1 MLSRKTLFSAA
12 ALAVPVAVFAVTA
25 MTEPGDSGTMAPA
38 SQTLVMARGPVAA
51 PASPDTLRQT
61 AGDNIPVSA
70 PPAKAA
76 ASEQDAPESST
87 VVEAFTEPYRD
98 ISVAASEM
106 GTLSEV
112 RVVEGAIVKQG
123 DILAVMDDDILRA
136 SLEVARRSMNAEGL
150 LKSAQADLDMKTLE
164 QEKLK
169 QLRERDHAS
178 QQEVDRIQTEIRI
191 AEARL
196 LSVKED
202 LEVKQLEF
210 RRIESQLKQR
220 QVVAPMDGVIS
231 ELSREAGEFVSPS
244 DPTIARLVQL
254 DPLLIVFSVPLS
266 QRNEV
271 EKDQVVELKLGA
283 DQVKTEGIVE
293 YVSPTSDTSN
303 SSVRV
308 KVRLPNSARQHQS
321 GERAIL
327 VMAHPASSSSPTATP
342 ALETN
347 KPAGS
352 NNPAA
357 TAPQSSKAE
366 TVEVTPAESSG
377 TPAKSTPVAV
387 RN

>member
-1 MLSRKTLFSAA
+1 MLTRKTLFSVAA
-12 ALAVPVAVFAVTA
+12 IAVPVAVFAVTA
-25 MTEPGDSGTMAPA
+25 MTEPGNNGSM
-38 SQTLVMARGPVAA
+38 VPVATKLIIA
-51 PASPDTLRQT
+51 NETASESVFQESVRQI
-61 AGDNIPVSA
+61 AGASIPVSA

-76 ASEQDAPESST
+76 ASELNAPESSI

-106 GTLSEV
+106 GTLSEL

-123 DILAVMDDDILRA
+123 AILAVMDDAILRA

-150 LKSAQADLDMKTLE
+150 LKSAQADLDMKIEE

-202 LEVKQLEF
+202 LEVKQLES

-220 QVVAPMDGVIS
+220 QVIAPMDGVIS

-271 EKDQVVELKLGA
+271 EKDQVIELKLGT
-283 DQVKTEGIVE
+283 DQVRAEGIIE

-321 GERAIL
+321 GERAIF
-327 VMAHPASSSSPTATP
+327 VMEHSAENPTPTKQPAPETTKPEKSVP
-342 ALETN
+342 A
-347 KPAGS
+347 
-352 NNPAA
+352 
-357 TAPQSSKAE
+357 AE
-366 TVEVTPAESSG
+366 TVNITPKGSSG
-377 TPAKSTPVAV
+377 TPGKSTTVAV

>member
-1 MLSRKTLFSAA
+1 MLTRKTLFSAA

-25 MTEPGDSGTMAPA
+25 MTQPGESGSMVPTA
-38 SQTLVMARGPVAA
+38 STPMTPGG
-51 PASPDTLRQT
+51 ASAESTSRESLRQT
-61 AGDNIPVSA
+61 AGASIPVSA
-70 PPAKAA
+70 PPANKTIA
-76 ASEQDAPESST
+76 EQGEPESSI

-106 GTLSEV
+106 GTMSEV
-112 RVVEGAIVKQG
+112 RVVEGAIVRQG
-123 DILAVMDDDILRA
+123 DVLAVMDDEILRA

-150 LKSAQADLDMKTLE
+150 LKSAQADLDMKIQE
-164 QEKLK
+164 QDKLK

-202 LEVKQLEF
+202 LEVKHLEY

-220 QVVAPMDGVIS
+220 QVIAPMDGVIS

-283 DQVKTEGIVE
+283 DQIKAEGIVE

-308 KVRLPNSARQHQS
+308 KVRLPNSDRQHQS

-327 VMAHPASSSSPTATP
+327 VMAHPTDASSPTETP
-342 ALETN
+342 VPETT
-347 KPAGS
+347 KPVES
-352 NNPAA
+352 VP
-357 TAPQSSKAE
+357 TPE
-366 TVEVTPAESSG
+366 TVNMVPEESSG
-377 TPAKSTPVAV
+377 TPGESTPVAV
-387 RN
+387 RNQETE